1 MTRAQRRTAQRT
13 REAAAAGLH
22 RHSMQRAI
30 PDMLENP
37 NRGKHGAARLD
48 ITGERDARTMRDAR
62 RDYRPLTVR
71 TPITR
76 AASGRKLAAR
86 HVTETAYTI

>member
-1 MTRAQRRTAQRT
+1 MTRAERRTRQRT
-13 REAAAAGLH
+13 RETAAAGLAG
-22 RHSMQRAI
+22 HSSRRA
-30 PDMLENP
+30 PGEMVENP

-48 ITGERDARTMRDAR
+48 ITGERDARTLREAA

-76 AASGRKLAAR
+76 SATGRKLAAR
-86 HVTETAYTI
+86 HAGESSYTI